1 LMGAG
6 FVLFMVTLLVNFIA
20 NYIINKTA
28 RE

>member
-1 LMGAG
+1 MAAG
-6 FVLFMVTLLVNFIA
+6 FVLFLVTLIVNFIA